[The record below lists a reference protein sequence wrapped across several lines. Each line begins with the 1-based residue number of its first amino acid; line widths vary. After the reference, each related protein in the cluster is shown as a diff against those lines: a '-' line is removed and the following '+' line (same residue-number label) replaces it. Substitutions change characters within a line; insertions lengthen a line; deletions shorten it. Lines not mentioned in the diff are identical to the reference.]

1 MTRLVPCGVA
11 LCVALAL
18 MSAPASSL
26 AAPTDK
32 VACTVRAMHG
42 LEAAGGIDKRLKVL
56 KKKLKRPPFSPYKTI
71 KLLQAK
77 KLTIAQSSHQQTTL
91 PDGKVLRLTFKEK
104 LLLKGRLRVRM
115 HLKLSE
121 PKSKKLLA
129 RTIYSIADGGTF
141 LVAGAKY
148 KGGIMIIGV
157 TCKAR

>member
-1 MTRLVPCGVA
+1 MTRLVPGIAFCI
-11 LCVALAL
+11 AL
-18 MSAPASSL
+18 MSAPATSL

-42 LEAAGGIDKRLKVL
+42 LEVAGEIDKRLKAL
-56 KKKLKRPPFSPYKTI
+56 EKKLKRPPFSPYKRI
-71 KLLQAK
+71 QLLQAK
-77 KLTIAQSSHQQTTL
+77 KLTIAQSGYQQTAL
-91 PDGKVLRLTFKEK
+91 PDGKVLKLTFKEK

-115 HLKLSE
+115 HLELTE

-129 RTIYSIADGGTF
+129 RTVYSIADGGTF

-148 KGGIMIIGV
+148 KGGIMIIGI

>member
-1 MTRLVPCGVA
+1 MMRLVPCGAA
-11 LCVALAL
+11 LCVLAL
-18 MSAPASSL
+18 TAAPATSH

-42 LEAAGGIDKRLKVL
+42 LEAAGGIDKRLKSL
-56 KKKLKRPPFSPYKTI
+56 KKKLSRPPFSPYKTI

-77 KLTIAQSSHQQTTL
+77 KLTIVQSANQKATL
-91 PDGKVLRLTFKEK
+91 PDGKVLKLTFKEK
-104 LLLKGRLRVRM
+104 LLIKGRLRVRM
-115 HLKLSE
+115 HLKLTE
-121 PKSKKLLA
+121 PRSKKLLA
-129 RTIYSIADGGTF
+129 RTVYSIADGGTF